1 LSGTSPTLLP
11 VSSVSKIIL
20 PSTGSTANVT
30 TSMPFGV
37 YTDTASTLY
46 SSDFIS
52 GAADQVAYTYWKMVG
67 NGLDIEL
74 SEYNIYAAYEEATLE
89 YSYHLNLHQAKN
101 SLGDSLGASTGTFD
115 HDGNIKSGSL
125 SSSLNGSHVALKFP
139 QYSFTYSKRVGVGI
153 SQAQGLNGNITEY
166 SGSVTTTPNVQDY
179 DLQELISAQ
188 AEFSGNVG
196 NKRIIINQVFY
207 KAPRA
212 AWRFYGYYGGL
223 TTVGNF
229 HNYGQWA
236 DDSMFEIIPVWHN
249 KLQAMQ
255 YENAIY
261 TRLSHYSYELKNNKL
276 RIYPAPSPIE
286 PGQIWIRFYIPTD
299 AWDTEGTLDVGQ
311 DGVNNVNTLPYGNL
325 PYGNINSI
333 GKQWIRDYA
342 FFIAMEQLGFIRSKF
357 NTIPIPGESVT
368 LNGNELISRA
378 KEEKDR
384 LRTELKD
391 ILDELTYQKL
401 AERDAAIAEDAGK
414 VISRIPMPI
423 YVG

>member
-1 LSGTSPTLLP
+1 MSGTSPTLLP

-20 PSTGSTANVT
+20 PATGSTANVT
-30 TSMPFGV
+30 ASMPFGI
-37 YTDTASTLY
+37 YTDASSPLY

-74 SEYNIYAAYEEATLE
+74 SEYNVYAAYEEAVLE

-101 SLGDSLGASTGTFD
+101 SLADVLGATTGTFD
-115 HDGNIKSGSL
+115 HDGNLKAGEL
-125 SSSLNGSHVALKFP
+125 SSSLSGSHVVLKYPNF
-139 QYSFTYSKRVGVGI
+139 QFSYSKRVGVGV
-153 SQAQGLNGNITEY
+153 SQEVGLNGNITEY
-166 SGSVTTTPNVQDY
+166 SASVTTTVNQQDY

-188 AEFSGNVG
+188 AEFSGVIG
-196 NKRIIINQVFY
+196 DKKIIINKVFY

-276 RIYPAPSPIE
+276 RIYPAPSPVE
-286 PGQIWIRFYIPTD
+286 PGQIWIRFYVPTD
-299 AWDTEGTLDVGQ
+299 AWEGDGVTDSGFN
-311 DGVNNVNTLPYGNL
+311 GVNNINTLPYGNL
-325 PYGNINSI
+325 PYENINAI

-368 LNGNELISRA
+368 LNGTELINRA

-384 LRTELKD
+384 LRNELKD
-391 ILDELTYQKL
+391 ILAELTYQKL
-401 AERDAAIAEDAGK
+401 AERDAQIAENTEK
-414 VISRIPMPI
+414 VLAKIPMAI